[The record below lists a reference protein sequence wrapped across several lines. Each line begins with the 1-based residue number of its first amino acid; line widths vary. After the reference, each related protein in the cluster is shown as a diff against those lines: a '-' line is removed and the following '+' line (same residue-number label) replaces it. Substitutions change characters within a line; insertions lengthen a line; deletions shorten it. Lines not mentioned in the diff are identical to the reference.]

1 MNEYFSSNWM
11 KAYRDA
17 WNAEP
22 ELAEMLANVGFDA
35 VIGYGVLGEPEPR
48 GVLHVENGRVVSAGL
63 YAGEDLAWDL
73 RASESTWHA
82 WLESPPGMMQI
93 GAAYTNGK
101 FQILAGDYISM
112 IKDSRMARPF
122 VKSFETMA
130 KISNN

>member
-1 MNEYFSSNWM
+1 MIDMFSPRWM
-11 KAYRDA
+11 LAYRDA

-22 ELAEMLANVGFDA
+22 ELAEMLSGIGFDA
-35 VIGYGVLGEPEPR
+35 VIGYGVLGEPTPR
-48 GVLHVENGRVVSAGL
+48 GVLHVENGRVVDAGP
-63 YAGEDLAWDL
+63 YRGEELAWDL
-73 RASESTWHA
+73 RAPEKVWRDWFSH
-82 WLESPPGMMQI
+82 PPGMMQI

-130 KISNN
+130 KISN